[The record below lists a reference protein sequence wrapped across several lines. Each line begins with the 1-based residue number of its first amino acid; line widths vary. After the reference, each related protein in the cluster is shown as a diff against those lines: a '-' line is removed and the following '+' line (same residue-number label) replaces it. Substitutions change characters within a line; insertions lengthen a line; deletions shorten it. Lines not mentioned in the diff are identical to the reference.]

1 MGSILIAIDVSMPGC
16 MAGAADGSAYS
27 HLSHSSHVE
36 RSQAQDAS
44 ALMSVATR
52 QDLVN
57 AESVLRQRQIREH
70 QAHGV
75 TFRDPD
81 NTFISVGVDI
91 GRDSVIG
98 VGVQLYGNTSIGR

>member
-1 MGSILIAIDVSMPGC
+1 
-16 MAGAADGSAYS
+16 
-27 HLSHSSHVE
+27 
-36 RSQAQDAS
+36 
-44 ALMSVATR
+44 MSVVRR
-52 QDLVN
+52 QGLVD
-57 AESVLRQRQIREH
+57 AETVLRRRQITEH

>member
-1 MGSILIAIDVSMPGC
+1 MLS
-16 MAGAADGSAYS
+16 GAQDGSNYA
-27 HLSHSSHVE
+27 HLSSSSYTE
-36 RSQAQDAS
+36 RCPAQDAS
-44 ALMSVATR
+44 LLLSVVTR
-52 QDLVN
+52 QDLVD
-57 AESVLRQRQIREH
+57 AETVLRQRQIKEH

-91 GRDSVIG
+91 GRDSVVG